1 MSQFAFGSGN
11 LWGTQLTD
19 TYGNAIT
26 TANPVKFGTLQ
37 DISIDISKDV
47 KELYGQNAF
56 PVDVST
62 GKAKIAIKAKSAQI
76 FGALYN
82 SLFFGQTLTTGQTV
96 DYADSTGSVI
106 PATPY
111 QVTPTPPSSGT
122 WGRDLGVINGNGDP
136 LTRLA
141 SGTPATGQYTVS
153 AGVYTFSSA
162 DAGTTVFINY
172 QYTISASGK
181 TMNIVNVPMGYSP
194 TFSMDILVTGKGKSL
209 IYTFPQCISS
219 KLSLATKLDDYAI
232 PEFDISAFANA
243 AGQVCTISTAE

>member
-1 MSQFAFGSGN
+1 MAQFAFGSGN

-19 TYGNAIT
+19 TYGNAIAV
-26 TANPVKFGTLQ
+26 ANPVKFGTLQ

-82 SLFFGQTLTTGQTV
+82 N
-96 DYADSTGSVI
+96 
-106 PATPY
+106 
-111 QVTPTPPSSGT
+111 VTPTPPSSGT
-122 WGRDLGVINGNGDP
+122 WSKDLGVINANGDP

-153 AGVYTFSSA
+153 SGVYIFAAA
-162 DAGTTVFINY
+162 DVGSTVFINY
-172 QYTISASGK
+172 QYTVSASGK